1 MSILRHCV
9 LRCASFTVFCSC
21 PSVCPLKLYHPWA
34 GPFRVITRISDV
46 TYCIQNVQSCLVAH
60 FNLLKVCSLIW
71 TKRKLLYFI
80 QNIFCHLNLLGSTMM
95 ILMCI
100 TNSNPGIP
108 ADNTVLLSSLT
119 LLNHTDWMWLGQIL
133 FKRGAVHDLILAQG
147 RKHAVSSGLFMHPYL
162 IMYLVW
168 HFIPFHYFFLSC
180 KWTTC
185 SLQHIISSCSHFN
198 WYSISWMAKAS
209 ILMTASYG

>member
-1 MSILRHCV
+1 MSILRHCGVPV
-9 LRCASFTVFCSC
+9 LLF
-21 PSVCPLKLYHPWA
+21 SVAPLHICPLKLYHPWT

-46 TYCIQNVQSCLVAH
+46 TYCIQNVQSCLVSH

-95 ILMCI
+95 FLMCI

-119 LLNHTDWMWLGQIL
+119 LLNHTDWMWLDQIL
-133 FKRGAVHDLILAQG
+133 FKRGAEHNLILAQG
-147 RKHAVSSGLFMHPYL
+147 R
-162 IMYLVW
+162 
-168 HFIPFHYFFLSC
+168 
-180 KWTTC
+180 
-185 SLQHIISSCSHFN
+185 
-198 WYSISWMAKAS
+198 
-209 ILMTASYG
+209 